1 MSNFSGEIMSC
12 SKCKYWIRD
21 VSFPLTAGYCY
32 AKRALVSSNNVCE
45 LFKAKEEGS
54 VAIKAISYY

>member
-1 MSNFSGEIMSC
+1 MSC
-12 SKCKYWIRD
+12 SKCRYWIRD

-32 AKRALVSSNNVCE
+32 AKRALVSSNDVCE